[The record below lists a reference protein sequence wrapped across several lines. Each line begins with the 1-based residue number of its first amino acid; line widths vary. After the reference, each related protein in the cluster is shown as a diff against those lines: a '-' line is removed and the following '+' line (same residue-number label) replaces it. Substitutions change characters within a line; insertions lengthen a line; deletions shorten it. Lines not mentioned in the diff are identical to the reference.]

1 MPTTEGRDVCRHEKS
16 VPERKRIRHRVAD
29 AAAEV
34 YWAKAAYSEQSSE
47 EGLSAL
53 VQARKEQR
61 AARRELQKHVN
72 QHGCKR

>member
-1 MPTTEGRDVCRHEKS
+1 MPTIERGDVCRDKKS
-16 VPERKRIRHRVAD
+16 VPERKRIRLRVAD
-29 AAAEV
+29 AAAGV

-47 EGLSAL
+47 ERLSVL

-61 AARRELQKHVN
+61 AARRELQEHLK